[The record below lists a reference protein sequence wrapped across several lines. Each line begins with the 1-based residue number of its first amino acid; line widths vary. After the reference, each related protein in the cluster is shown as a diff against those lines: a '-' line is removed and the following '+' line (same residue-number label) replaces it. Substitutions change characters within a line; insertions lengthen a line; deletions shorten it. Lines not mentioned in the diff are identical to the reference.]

1 MFNILSLRKFRPEQY
16 TMMLQFF
23 LAGTHYSSKHI
34 SHKSYIHTPQVS
46 SSIKKKQPS
55 SRDLLKLGTTES
67 SPCKP
72 NTGVIKPK
80 PIELLNERRKL
91 LIRKSGDKTQTER
104 RKLLTKKSTDKAET
118 YDEID
123 SVVINEEYVDALTKA
138 KNKDKLSDNVK
149 EKMSSLLKAIKDEQ
163 SLVENDMER
172 KSKEI
177 TLKEDRFSLSSGNK
191 RQCEN
196 TLRPHRNEVV
206 ERSNKVVNC
215 KVENI
220 KILKPDTLRKTE
232 VLDVVNDT
240 KHTTN
245 QSADNNEYLRIKE
258 HQSQSLSMHAEGSF
272 DQKHER
278 KRRQMSNMIEDK
290 KYMSGNIDIDHTHTA
305 GSKSKSKN
313 TCSTSN
319 KSSQSELMSDSVE
332 VEFMNSQN
340 ASTAT
345 DINYSQRGSKVNKQT
360 FSSHK
365 KHVPQ
370 QPTDRGKAY
379 QSDNNV
385 SAMFEQM
392 YSEVITPKR
401 NKHPSSDENEYVDII
416 SPFDHMSASKRQI
429 SKRKQGLISSSKK
442 KVESPSYKPVRPK
455 AVVKPDSWRQSL
467 STEKNDNHALERQ
480 NKAASSETVEFS
492 AECQDN
498 YSDSED
504 VDSDIEVIPDN
515 RENTDVDTSQD
526 SVRRKSFD
534 KASESIRNVKHN
546 EIKITGYNR
555 YVDKKRVSEH
565 GRPRSGIV
573 TDNENPKVD
582 LQSLDRRK
590 IRTDQSSQSSSNRN
604 SSYHDDL
611 ETSKSIRQS
620 IGHSKGVNTQ
630 DVISRKERLVFAR
643 RSAMPDTEEQTLT
656 PIPKAMA
663 QSVPSNV
670 SDSPEIVYR
679 LKEGLNDG
687 NKWKASQAQNQIP
700 QECEKDDSTQR
711 NQKQRKSVGRHVH
724 KSRSSNVVNTNYDLV
739 KSRTIRRSTGAE
751 DYNQCNSVDT
761 NQSTGHDDPF
771 EFSGTPGSTTKKV
784 NIQGIG
790 ERIEQKRSKVK
801 KKARKS
807 LLFEQQ
813 DTDEDC
819 YESDNSQSVCSSD
832 TQHDTYGERN
842 DRNSG
847 DRLEK
852 RNIMDQKYHKHIQN
866 SSPVVMNK
874 GQEFHNRKRP
884 LSDDLG
890 VNPADFIMAEKKHK
904 SLIGQTVHKTFDA
917 VVKKP
922 KFSQAFDT
930 TFTIDSN
937 RLKQKHTKG
946 PFK

>member
-23 LAGTHYSSKHI
+23 LAVTHYSSNHI
-34 SHKSYIHTPQVS
+34 SHKSYIHSPQVS

-67 SPCKP
+67 SPCKT

-80 PIELLNERRKL
+80 PIELLNQRRKL

-118 YDEID
+118 FNEID
-123 SVVINEEYVDALTKA
+123 SVVMNEEYVDALTKA

-206 ERSNKVVNC
+206 EGSNKVVDR
-215 KVENI
+215 KVEND

-232 VLDVVNDT
+232 ILDVVHDT

-245 QSADNNEYLRIKE
+245 QSADNNEYIRIKE
-258 HQSQSLSMHAEGSF
+258 HQSQSLSMHAEGRF
-272 DQKHER
+272 DQKHGR
-278 KRRQMSNMIEDK
+278 QTYQMSKMIEDK
-290 KYMSGNIDIDHTHTA
+290 HRSGKTNNDHAHFIRDKSTSRNTSTTS
-305 GSKSKSKN
+305 SKSSH
-313 TCSTSN
+313 
-319 KSSQSELMSDSVE
+319 SELMSDSVE
-332 VEFMNSQN
+332 VEFMNAQN

-345 DINYSQRGSKVNKQT
+345 DINYSQRGSKVDKQT
-360 FSSHK
+360 FGSHK
-365 KHVPQ
+365 KHVPR
-370 QPTDRGKAY
+370 QPTDRQMAHDT
-379 QSDNNV
+379 DNNV
-385 SAMFEQM
+385 SVMFEQM

-401 NKHPSSDENEYVDII
+401 NKYPSSDENEYVDII
-416 SPFDHMSASKRQI
+416 SPFDRMSASKRQI
-429 SKRKQGLISSSKK
+429 SERKRGLISSSKK
-442 KVESPSYKPVRPK
+442 KIESPSYKPVRPK
-455 AVVKPDSWRQSL
+455 AVVKPDSWRQSI

-504 VDSDIEVIPDN
+504 VDSDIEVIPDK
-515 RENTDVDTSQD
+515 RENTDVDTSQY
-526 SVRRKSFD
+526 SVGRKSFD
-534 KASESIRNVKHN
+534 KASESIRNLKHN
-546 EIKITGYNR
+546 ETKMTGYNH

-565 GRPRSGIV
+565 GRHRSGIV
-573 TDNENPKVD
+573 TENENPKVD
-582 LQSLDRRK
+582 LQSLDRRN

-611 ETSKSIRQS
+611 ETSKRIRQS
-620 IGHSKGVNTQ
+620 IGPSKGLNTQ

-724 KSRSSNVVNTNYDLV
+724 KSRSSNVANTNLDLV
-739 KSRTIRRSTGAE
+739 KFRTIRRSTGAD
-751 DYNQCNSVDT
+751 DYNLCNSVDT

-771 EFSGTPGSTTKKV
+771 EFSGTPGSTMKKV

-819 YESDNSQSVCSSD
+819 CESDNSQSVCSSD

-852 RNIMDQKYHKHIQN
+852 RKVMDQKYHNVIQN
-866 SSPVVMNK
+866 STPVVMNK

-904 SLIGQTVHKTFDA
+904 PLIGQTVHKTFDA

-922 KFSQAFDT
+922 KLSQAFDT